1 MSGPRAIQL
10 IKLIGK
16 LYWLCAG
23 LNYKVERMNWQ
34 ELSALLVLA
43 TAMSFS
49 PGPNTTLSTALAAN
63 HGLGVALRFVCAV
76 PVGWGL
82 LLSLCSFGLG
92 ALIIAAPLLT
102 LAVKAIGVGY
112 LLFLAVKL
120 LNLKLPNSKFFN
132 WGQTPINS
140 PINSTLLLPA
150 PATELR
156 VTFIEGVALQFVNIK
171 AWMLALA
178 IVSGWIAGRANPGE
192 RFAIVLP
199 LMLVFAFASNLTY
212 ALAGAL
218 LKNWLTGPNGSGQ
231 RLVWFNRAMA
241 AVLALTAFWMATL

>member
-1 MSGPRAIQL
+1 
-10 IKLIGK
+10 
-16 LYWLCAG
+16 
-23 LNYKVERMNWQ
+23 MNWQ

-63 HGLGVALRFVCAV
+63 HGLKRALRFVCAV

-82 LLSLCSFGLG
+82 LLSLCSLGLG
-92 ALIIAAPLLT
+92 ALILAVPLLK
-102 LAVKAIGVGY
+102 LAVQAIGVGY

-120 LNLKLPNSKFFN
+120 FN

-140 PINSTLLLPA
+140 PVNSSPNA
-150 PATELR
+150 RPNPPVDATNLN
-156 VTFIEGVALQFVNIK
+156 VTFAQGVAMQFVNIK

-178 IVSGWIAGRANPGE
+178 IVSGWIAGRANPLE

-199 LMLVFAFASNLTY
+199 LMLAFAFFSNLTY
-212 ALAGAL
+212 ALMGAL
-218 LKNWLTGPNGSGQ
+218 LKDWLAGPNGTGQ
-231 RLVWFNRAMA
+231 RLMWFNRAMA
-241 AVLALTAFWMATL
+241 LVLVMTALWMATI

>member
-1 MSGPRAIQL
+1 
-10 IKLIGK
+10 
-16 LYWLCAG
+16 
-23 LNYKVERMNWQ
+23 MNWQ

-63 HGLGVALRFVCAV
+63 HGLKRALRFVCAV

-82 LLSLCSFGLG
+82 LLSLCSLGLG
-92 ALIIAAPLLT
+92 ALILAVPLLK
-102 LAVKAIGVGY
+102 LAVQAIGVGY

-120 LNLKLPNSKFFN
+120 FN

-140 PINSTLLLPA
+140 PVNSSPNA
-150 PATELR
+150 RPNPPVDATNLN
-156 VTFIEGVALQFVNIK
+156 VTFAQGVAMQFVNIK

-178 IVSGWIAGRANPGE
+178 IVSGWIAGRANIGE

-199 LMLVFAFASNLTY
+199 LMLAFAFFSNLTY
-212 ALAGAL
+212 ALMGAL
-218 LKNWLTGPNGSGQ
+218 LKDWLAGPNGSGQ
-231 RLVWFNRAMA
+231 RLMRFNRAMA
-241 AVLALTAFWMATL
+241 LVLVMTAFWMATI

>member
-1 MSGPRAIQL
+1 
-10 IKLIGK
+10 
-16 LYWLCAG
+16 
-23 LNYKVERMNWQ
+23 MNWQ

-49 PGPNTTLSTALAAN
+49 PGPNTTLSTAMAAN
-63 HGLGVALRFVCAV
+63 HGLPHAMRFVCAV

-82 LLSLCSFGLG
+82 LLTLCSFGLG
-92 ALIIAAPLLT
+92 ALILAVPLLA

-112 LLFLAVKL
+112 LLFLALKL
-120 LNLKLPNSKFFN
+120 LNLKLPNWKLLDALN

-140 PINSTLLLPA
+140 INSLRT
-150 PATELR
+150 PATEIR
-156 VTFIEGVALQFVNIK
+156 VTFIEGVAWQFVNIK

-199 LMLVFAFASNLTY
+199 LMLAFAFASNLTY

-218 LKNWLTGPNGSGQ
+218 LKNWLAGPSGSGH
-231 RLVWFNRAMA
+231 RLAWFNRAMA

>member
-1 MSGPRAIQL
+1 
-10 IKLIGK
+10 
-16 LYWLCAG
+16 
-23 LNYKVERMNWQ
+23 MNWQ
-34 ELSALLVLA
+34 ELSALIVLA

-112 LLFLAVKL
+112 LLFLAFKL
-120 LNLKLPNSKFFN
+120 LNLKLPNSKTLN
-132 WGQTPINS
+132 WGQTPIHSGSFSAES
-140 PINSTLLLPA
+140 PTA
-150 PATELR
+150 LR

-218 LKNWLTGPNGSGQ
+218 LKNWLAGPNGSGQ

>member
-1 MSGPRAIQL
+1 
-10 IKLIGK
+10 
-16 LYWLCAG
+16 
-23 LNYKVERMNWQ
+23 MNWQ

-63 HGLGVALRFVCAV
+63 HGIKVALRFVCAV

-82 LLSLCSFGLG
+82 LLTGCVFGVG
-92 ALIIAAPLLT
+92 ALLLAMPLLAT
-102 LAVKAIGVGY
+102 AVKAIGVGY
-112 LLFLAVKL
+112 LLLLAFKL
-120 LNLKLPNSKFFN
+120 FN

-140 PINSTLLLPA
+140 PINSSPRSPVDANKLN
-150 PATELR
+150 
-156 VTFIEGVALQFVNIK
+156 VTFVQGVAMQFVNIK

-199 LMLVFAFASNLTY
+199 LMLAFAFFSNLTY
-212 ALAGAL
+212 ALVGAL
-218 LKNWLTGPNGSGQ
+218 LKDWLAGPDGSGK
-231 RLVWFNRAMA
+231 RLVWFNRGMAM
-241 AVLALTAFWMATL
+241 VLVLTAFWMATI

>member
-1 MSGPRAIQL
+1 
-10 IKLIGK
+10 
-16 LYWLCAG
+16 
-23 LNYKVERMNWQ
+23 MNWQ

-63 HGLGVALRFVCAV
+63 HGLKRALRFVCAV

-82 LLSLCSFGLG
+82 LLSLCSLGLG
-92 ALIIAAPLLT
+92 ALILAVPLLK
-102 LAVKAIGVGY
+102 LAVQAIGVGY

-120 LNLKLPNSKFFN
+120 FN

-140 PINSTLLLPA
+140 PVSSSNNPPGASKLN
-150 PATELR
+150 
-156 VTFIEGVALQFVNIK
+156 VTFLQGVAMQFVNIK

-178 IVSGWIAGRANPGE
+178 IVSGWIAGRANIGE

-199 LMLVFAFASNLTY
+199 LMLAFAFFSNLTY
-212 ALAGAL
+212 ALVGAL
-218 LKNWLTGPNGSGQ
+218 LKDWLAGPNGSGQ
-231 RLVWFNRAMA
+231 RLMRFNRAMA
-241 AVLALTAFWMATL
+241 LVLVMTAFWMATI